1 MEREY
6 LEERELKNLMPGKK
20 YKIYY
25 EANDCVIADTE
36 VGDIVVAFSQVEYY
50 SMSAEE
56 IEKRIYDG
64 IKSRTK

>member
-25 EANDCVIADTE
+25 EANDCVIAETE
-36 VGDIVVAFSQVEYY
+36 KCDVVIAFSLYELNLC
-50 SMSAEE
+50 
-56 IEKRIYDG
+56 
-64 IKSRTK
+64 

>member
-1 MEREY
+1 MEKEF
-6 LEERELKNLMPGKK
+6 LEEREFNTLLSGKK
-20 YKIYY
+20 YKLYY

>member
-25 EANDCVIADTE
+25 EANDCVIAETE
-36 VGDIVVAFSQVEYY
+36 KCDVVIAFSQYEYY
-50 SMSAEE
+50 SMSNEE

-64 IKSRTK
+64 VMRSI